1 MAFVDRIVE
10 YPGRY
15 KLTVAGTGD
24 VLGTF
29 DLERAEG
36 EITEPGTLLNANNL
50 NNPDVTTLK
59 IGGESVADWVTEQ
72 GTNNSWNYK
81 KWHSGKYEAWRYY
94 QATALTITTAS
105 AGTYYGGER
114 NVPFPSFHRSLEACI
129 YSNAKSQSSGVFIYC
144 VETNGSN
151 LKVYYRA
158 HASITD
164 AVCGG
169 YFYIHGTY

>member
-1 MAFVDRIVE
+1 MAFKDRVVQ
-10 YPGRY
+10 YPNRFL
-15 KLTVAGTGD
+15 LTDGEGNITGPYTLTRD
-24 VLGTF
+24 
-29 DLERAEG
+29 EG
-36 EITEPGTLLNANNL
+36 EVEEPGSLLNANTL
-50 NNPDVTTLK
+50 NNPDITSLK
-59 IGGESVADWVTEQ
+59 IGGETVADWVIET

-114 NVPFPSFHRSLEACI
+114 DFAFPSFHQSLESCV
-129 YSNAKSQSSGVFIYC
+129 YGNTSSQGSGVYIYGA
-144 VETNGSN
+144 VANGSN

-158 HASITD
+158 HASNSN
-164 AVCGG
+164 AACGG